1 MVKKAIKKAE
11 MGIQVKPKKKVQRTA
26 SGIIAE
32 SGDLAEALNKYEADK
47 KAGRVPKT
55 DAEAKKYMDNLYRKG
70 QLGPGIPKNK
80 MGGKV
85 KKAANGASLKPVP
98 AGKKGLAKLPT
109 PVRNKMGFQKNGG
122 KVKK

>member
-1 MVKKAIKKAE
+1 MVKKTIKKAE

-85 KKAANGASLKPVP
+85 KKAKMGGKMAKQAATAIAMKK
-98 AGKKGLAKLPT
+98 AGKT
-109 PVRNKMGFQKNGG
+109 P
-122 KVKK
+122 KKK